1 MDEFELLRK
10 ATVDPAEDDEI
21 AKASAREQLYQAIAR
36 ERSASPTE
44 ARVRKGARRQ
54 TRLWLIG
61 AVAAVAL
68 VAIVVQALLPL
79 GNGGPAASAANELIR
94 LGTVAASRASLE
106 LRPGKFLYSEVETQ
120 ARRGTTTL
128 GGGPPYTIVVRD
140 TVRTW
145 LAADGSG
152 RRLTTTN
159 SVRFLSKA
167 DEAAWRSAG
176 SPPIPQSGAITR
188 EHFRPTGLPLYNVGS
203 LPTDPGRLLT
213 AIRAGDVVAAPE
225 DDASLL
231 LSIGTLLA
239 QGNASPGLRQALF
252 EVVSRVPSANLDAG
266 AVDPIGRPGIGVL
279 VSQSGSIAELIF
291 DPNTSE
297 LLSLERR
304 APNTPTTDW
313 QAFVKQAT
321 VSSITARPKSSS

>member
-10 ATVDPAEDDEI
+10 ATVDPADHDER
-21 AKASAREQLYQAIAR
+21 AKSDAREQLHDAIAQ
-36 ERSASPTE
+36 ERSLSASE
-44 ARVRKGARRQ
+44 APAPKDARRR
-54 TRLWLIG
+54 TRLLLIG

-68 VAIVVQALLPL
+68 VGVVVQALLPL
-79 GNGGPAASAANELIR
+79 GNGGPTTSAANELIR
-94 LGTVAASRASLE
+94 LGMVAASRAPLE
-106 LRPGKFLYSEVETQ
+106 LRPGEFLYSEVETQ

-152 RRLTTTN
+152 RRLTTTKH
-159 SVRFLSKA
+159 VRFLSPA

-176 SPPIPQSGAITR
+176 SPTLVRNGSITEER
-188 EHFRPTGLPLYNVGS
+188 YGPKQLSLYAVGS

-213 AIRAGDVVAAPE
+213 AIRAGDVVSAPE

-239 QGNASPGLRQALF
+239 QGNASPELRKALF
-252 EVVSRVPSANLDAG
+252 EVASGIPSATLDSE
-266 AVDPIGRPGIGVL
+266 AVDPIGRPGTGVV
-279 VSQSGSIAELIF
+279 VSSAGSVAELIF
-291 DPNTSE
+291 DSGTSG

-313 QAFVKQAT
+313 QAFVKQGT
-321 VSSITARPKSSS
+321 VSSITARPKSAT